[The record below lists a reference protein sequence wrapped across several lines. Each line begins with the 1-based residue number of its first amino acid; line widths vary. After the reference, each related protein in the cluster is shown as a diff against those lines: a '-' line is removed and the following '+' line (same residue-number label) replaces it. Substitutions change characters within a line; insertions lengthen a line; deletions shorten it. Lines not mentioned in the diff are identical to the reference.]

1 MHPLL
6 LLVLGGKD
14 AAVVNLLTNEK
25 VCTLLYCPL
34 ILTFSASECAVSIT
48 RDARYTVLVHVA
60 RHLGEGLP
68 DCLCWLEVDMDTKL
82 FQLPNQI
89 EGLVRVRVLL
99 VLAKTALGRPS
110 PSHRTGHYRTFCLDY
125 LADGTQSFY

>member
-34 ILTFSASECAVSIT
+34 ILTFSPSECAVSIT
-48 RDARYTVLVHVA
+48 
-60 RHLGEGLP
+60 
-68 DCLCWLEVDMDTKL
+68 
-82 FQLPNQI
+82 
-89 EGLVRVRVLL
+89 
-99 VLAKTALGRPS
+99 
-110 PSHRTGHYRTFCLDY
+110 
-125 LADGTQSFY
+125 